1 MTVLRKTGLVTANRV
16 MAIILIAMVTCPNA
30 VALSGA
36 EVFEQKCKVCHTA
49 GPASYQSN
57 TQQIAAILTEES
69 NQYHH
74 FKLTENEV
82 SLVLEYISQ
91 QKTD

>member
-1 MTVLRKTGLVTANRV
+1 MTAIRSV
-16 MAIILIAMVTCPNA
+16 AIIFVSAATCPNA
-30 VALSGA
+30 LALPGA
-36 EVFEQKCKVCHTA
+36 DVFEQKCKVCHTA

-57 TQQIAAILTEES
+57 TQQIAAILTEGS

-82 SLVLEYISQ
+82 SLVLEYITQ

>member
-1 MTVLRKTGLVTANRV
+1 MTAIRSV
-16 MAIILIAMVTCPNA
+16 AIILVSAATCPNA
-30 VALSGA
+30 LALSGA
-36 EVFEQKCKVCHTA
+36 DVFEQNCKVCHTA

-57 TQQIAAILTEES
+57 TQQIAAILTEGS

-74 FKLTENEV
+74 FKLTEDEIT
-82 SLVLEYISQ
+82 LVLEYITQ